1 MLLDSIKSPEDVKK
15 LNYEDLEILSEEIRK
30 EIIHVT
36 SENGGHVGPNL
47 GVVELTIALHR
58 IFDTPKDNIQF
69 DVSHQ
74 SYVHK
79 LLTGRNGKAFRT
91 LRQGD
96 GVCGFSNRKESPH
109 DSFGAGH
116 AGTCLS
122 ASLGMAVARDL
133 NGGDEHVVAVCGDA
147 AFTCGHTMEALNNIA
162 SSTKRL
168 IVILNDNE
176 WSISK
181 NVGALSKSFNELIT
195 NPIYN
200 KIHTDVESLLAKI
213 PGGESLIKM
222 GSKAKKEAKDFLVPS
237 CLFEHYDLRFVG
249 PIDGHNLKELEYYLE
264 FAKQSDEPILL
275 HVITQK
281 GKGYD
286 IARKFPEKFH
296 GASPYDVSTGK
307 SKGTKESRPK
317 YQDVFGK
324 YLTKFAQENEK
335 IVAITAAMASG
346 TGLNHFEEKLPKRF
360 FDVGIAEGH
369 AVIFAAGLATKGIK
383 PVCAIYSTFL
393 QRAIDSINHDV
404 CLQNLPIVFCMD
416 RSGLSPNDGPT
427 HHGLFDISYLRSIP
441 NTIIMQA
448 KDEDELVDML
458 FTALD
463 TNSPTFIRIPR
474 GNATGKTIKDE
485 PIKLE
490 IGKAQE
496 IKKGTDVVIWALGNM
511 VSEALAVA
519 KELEEAQKISVGV
532 VNARFAK
539 PIDKDLLI
547 KHSSEAK
554 LIVTLEDHV
563 QTGGF
568 GSSVA
573 EILQHENHAT
583 PVEIVGWPD
592 KFIPHGDSVSSL
604 RALNGLSVE
613 QISEKVLKRLQNKGQ
628 NIRSKVLV

>member
-222 GSKAKKEAKDFLVPS
+222 GSKAKKEANEEQLTPKKK
-237 CLFEHYDLRFVG
+237 
-249 PIDGHNLKELEYYLE
+249 KELSKEEKEYKSLRKKIQE
-264 FAKQSDEPILL
+264 KLIKFAILL
-275 HVITQK
+275 IALISLVHV
-281 GKGYD
+281 
-286 IARKFPEKFH
+286 
-296 GASPYDVSTGK
+296 
-307 SKGTKESRPK
+307 
-317 YQDVFGK
+317 
-324 YLTKFAQENEK
+324 
-335 IVAITAAMASG
+335 
-346 TGLNHFEEKLPKRF
+346 
-360 FDVGIAEGH
+360 
-369 AVIFAAGLATKGIK
+369 
-383 PVCAIYSTFL
+383 
-393 QRAIDSINHDV
+393 
-404 CLQNLPIVFCMD
+404 
-416 RSGLSPNDGPT
+416 
-427 HHGLFDISYLRSIP
+427 
-441 NTIIMQA
+441 
-448 KDEDELVDML
+448 
-458 FTALD
+458 
-463 TNSPTFIRIPR
+463 
-474 GNATGKTIKDE
+474 
-485 PIKLE
+485 
-490 IGKAQE
+490 
-496 IKKGTDVVIWALGNM
+496 
-511 VSEALAVA
+511 
-519 KELEEAQKISVGV
+519 
-532 VNARFAK
+532 
-539 PIDKDLLI
+539 
-547 KHSSEAK
+547 
-554 LIVTLEDHV
+554 
-563 QTGGF
+563 
-568 GSSVA
+568 
-573 EILQHENHAT
+573 
-583 PVEIVGWPD
+583 VEITT
-592 KFIPHGDSVSSL
+592 
-604 RALNGLSVE
+604 
-613 QISEKVLKRLQNKGQ
+613 NK
-628 NIRSKVLV
+628 NLERNYEMHH